1 MRDIKIL
8 FLVLA
13 CVGFLYFGVEPYA
26 HTKLHPH
33 VAAADYDFAK
43 EDLNLEKTDVKDA
56 EILLNEA
63 KKSDAK
69 NSTDKTKDAIKNAQ
83 KTLDE
88 KKSTAFKKTVEST
101 FFLLSIFTF
110 KTSFLSVSCKR
121 C

>member
-43 EDLNLEKTDVKDA
+43 EDLNLAKTDVKDA
-56 EILLNEA
+56 ENLLNEA
-63 KKSDAK
+63 KKSDTK
-69 NSTDKTKDAIKNAQ
+69 NSTDKTKDAVKNAQ

-88 KKSTAFKKTVEST
+88 KKSFQTKYE
-101 FFLLSIFTF
+101 
-110 KTSFLSVSCKR
+110 
-121 C
+121 